1 MPKYT
6 PNQRNKLQEAVLNSE
21 LARLSQDEAIDYIK
35 QTTGITLDY
44 NALQWRKR
52 NLKHQRIGLMQS
64 LKENRYA
71 YKLVFLRRIEELE
84 RCMQIAQQD
93 MLKYMNDEKRFFFKQ
108 KLIYEIIELN
118 KQLTDL
124 YLLLPMVDAA
134 IARNHGPITTQG
146 DYQQLPE
153 TEDSNGGDLRQ
164 NKFG

>member
-6 PNQRNKLQEAVLNSE
+6 PEQRQKIEGAVLHAE
-21 LARLSQDEAIDYIK
+21 IARLSEAEAIDYIH
-35 QTTGITLDY
+35 QITGITLDH

-71 YKLVFLRRIEELE
+71 YKLVFVRRIEELE
-84 RCMQIAQQD
+84 RCMEIAQKD

-108 KLIYEIIELN
+108 KLVYEIIELN

-124 YLLLPMVDAA
+124 YLLLPMIDAA
-134 IARNHGPITTQG
+134 IARTNGPLDTQTT
-146 DYQQLPE
+146 YQQLPE
-153 TEDSNGGDLRQ
+153 SQSAEAAGDLSEY
-164 NKFG
+164 KF

>member
-1 MPKYT
+1 MPTYT
-6 PNQRNKLQEAVLNSE
+6 VEQRKQLQEAVLHAE
-21 LARLSQDEAIDYIK
+21 IARLSEREAIDYIQ
-35 QTTGITLDY
+35 QTTGITL
-44 NALQWRKR
+44 NHGTLQWRKR
-52 NLKHQRIGLMQS
+52 MLKHQRITMMQS

-93 MLKYMNDEKRFFFKQ
+93 LVKYMNDEKRFFFKQ

-124 YLLLPMVDAA
+124 YLLLPMIDAA
-134 IARNHGPITTQG
+134 IARSNGPITTQG

-153 TEDSNGGDLRQ
+153 SEDSARGDLRQ
-164 NKFG
+164 NKF